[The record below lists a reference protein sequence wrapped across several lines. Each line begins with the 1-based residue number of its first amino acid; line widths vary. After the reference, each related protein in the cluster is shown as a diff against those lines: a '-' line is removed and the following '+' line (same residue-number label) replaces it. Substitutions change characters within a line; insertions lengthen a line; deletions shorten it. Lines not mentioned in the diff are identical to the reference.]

1 MKQPWRFLAC
11 VIVFV
16 IVGWY
21 IGAMFDFF
29 PFYADDFAVR
39 AVGFATLILSVVAR
53 LHHFNCKEKG
63 QGLNP

>member
-1 MKQPWRFLAC
+1 MKQPWRFLVS

-29 PFYADDFAVR
+29 PFYADDFAVS
-39 AVGFATLILSVVAR
+39 AVGFATLILSVVMAACTI
-53 LHHFNCKEKG
+53 LIVKKKDKD
-63 QGLNP
+63 

>member
-29 PFYADDFAVR
+29 PFYADDLAVS
-39 AVGFATLILSVVAR
+39 AVGFATLSVVMAACTI
-53 LHHFNCKEKG
+53 LIVKKKDKD
-63 QGLNP
+63 